1 MPGKGSEL
9 GGAYRFERQ
18 IDKCELAPGLGNTSN
33 AVLAWSRTKGTSY
46 PSQVRCMRS
55 QRYRI
60 GDTRNRDRW
69 RSANCRDLHSQT
81 SGGDVFRD
89 GREGLDLGR

>member
-46 PSQVRCMRS
+46 PSAVATKKLRLRRS
-55 QRYRI
+55 HM
-60 GDTRNRDRW
+60 GV
-69 RSANCRDLHSQT
+69 
-81 SGGDVFRD
+81 G
-89 GREGLDLGR
+89 